1 MKNIFL
7 IVFLTSHAFA
17 VFAGSFRAALPKQ
30 AVSTLLV
37 GHAIDFQTWRSL
49 ARQGNLDDSEVAELM
64 VRLARAV

>member
-30 AVSTLLV
+30 AVSTLLD
-37 GHAIDFQTWRSL
+37 GHAKNTT
-49 ARQGNLDDSEVAELM
+49 AGMGV
-64 VRLARAV
+64 V